1 MPPEYQAAYPATDV
15 DLPPNFLTQHP
26 FDNGEMNIRDEWLA
40 ATPRN
45 PKVIRKH
52 LAKYHAMITHLDVN
66 INKVL
71 RALQDKGLADN
82 TIIVFTSDNGL
93 ALGQHGLMGKQNI
106 YEHSVQ
112 VPLIITGPGIPANVT
127 RSGLC
132 YLIDLYP
139 TLCDLVGLATPATVQ
154 GKSLMPAIKSNEDV
168 ALRAQLVFAYK
179 HFQRGII
186 RDRWKLMEY
195 NVDGEKHTQL
205 FDLIADPFE
214 TTNLAAAPEQQATAR
229 RLRRRMQKEMKAS
242 HDPVTLRE
250 PDWGVAPIPSWL
262 ERMQSN
268 NPDALQRL
276 IKLAEAERK
285 QYGDSSQINE
295 SIK

>member
-1 MPPEYQAAYPATDV
+1 
-15 DLPPNFLTQHP
+15 
-26 FDNGEMNIRDEWLA
+26 MNIRDEWLA

-45 PKVIRKH
+45 PEVIRKH

-82 TIIVFTSDNGL
+82 TIIVFTSNNGL
-93 ALGQHGLMGKQNI
+93 ALGQHGLMGKQSI

-112 VPLIITGPGIPANVT
+112 VPLIITGPDINPNVT

-132 YLIDLYP
+132 YLIDLYS
-139 TLCDLVGLATPATVQ
+139 TLCDLVELATPATVQ
-154 GKSLMPAIKSNEDV
+154 GKSLVSAIKSDEDV

-186 RDRWKLMEY
+186 RDRWKLIEY
-195 NVDGEKHTQL
+195 NVDEEKHTQL
-205 FDLIADPFE
+205 FDLAHDPFE
-214 TTNLAAAPEQQATAR
+214 TTNLAAVLEQRSTVQ
-229 RLRRRMQKEMKAS
+229 RLRRRMQKEMQAS
-242 HDPVTLRE
+242 HDPVILRE

-262 ERMQSN
+262 EQMQSN
-268 NPDALQRL
+268 NPDALQKL

-295 SIK
+295 SIE